1 MVGQSQKQ
9 KCQLSTKGMLKADQ
23 TCMQQEG
30 QKRNEKREKEKE
42 NEKREKEKE
51 NEKKREKEKKR
62 ESGMQW
68 EGEKKME
75 DFLLF
80 MELDIM
86 VKSEACSSGES

>member
-1 MVGQSQKQ
+1 
-9 KCQLSTKGMLKADQ
+9 MLKADQ
-23 TCMQQEG
+23 TCMQEEG

-42 NEKREKEKE
+42 NEKKREKEKE
-51 NEKKREKEKKR
+51 NEKREKEKEKKR

>member
-42 NEKREKEKE
+42 NE

-80 MELDIM
+80 MKLDIM
-86 VKSEACSSGES
+86 VKSAACSSGES